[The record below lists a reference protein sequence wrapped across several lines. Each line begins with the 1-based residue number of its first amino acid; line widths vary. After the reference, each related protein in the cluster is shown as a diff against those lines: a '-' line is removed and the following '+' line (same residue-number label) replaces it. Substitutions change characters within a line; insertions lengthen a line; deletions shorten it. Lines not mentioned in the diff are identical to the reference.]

1 MAGSSEK
8 SEVLFCSI
16 VLIRHPVWR
25 HAPRY
30 PLTILRKI
38 IINRL
43 YDGIVVCSSRQ
54 FSTWPA

>member
-1 MAGSSEK
+1 MAGGSEK
-8 SEVLFCSI
+8 SEVLFCGI
-16 VLIRHPVWR
+16 VLIGHPVWR

-30 PLTILRKI
+30 PLTILRKT

-43 YDGIVVCSSRQ
+43 YDGIVVCGSRQ